1 MIAKYIEVSATWVN
15 ENIEQ
20 YPSINSA
27 QHNNGK
33 WFTSANARVEFPSL
47 FNGNEPIVELDNEID
62 FKTVNEE

>member
-20 YPSINSA
+20 YPSINTA
-27 QHNNGK
+27 IAKNGK
-33 WFTSANARVEFPSL
+33 HYTSANTRVQFPQL
-47 FNGNEPIVELDNEID
+47 FTGNEPIIELDNETD

>member
-20 YPSINSA
+20 YPSINTA
-27 QHNNGK
+27 IAKNGK
-33 WFTSANARVEFPSL
+33 HYTSANTRVQFPQL
-47 FNGNEPIVELDNEID
+47 FTGNEPIIELDNEID

>member
-20 YPSINSA
+20 YPSVRSA
-27 QHNNGK
+27 VALNGK
-33 WFTSANARVEFPSL
+33 HYTSANTRVQFPEL
-47 FNGNEPIVELDNEID
+47 FTGNEVVVELEETD

>member
-1 MIAKYIEVSATWVN
+1 MISKYIEVSATWVN

-47 FNGNEPIVELDNEID
+47 FNGNEVVYEFDNKDFLNTNNEL
-62 FKTVNEE
+62 

>member
-27 QHNNGK
+27 IAKNGK
-33 WFTSANARVEFPSL
+33 HYTSANTRAEYPEL
-47 FNGNEPIVELDNEID
+47 FTGNEVVVELDETD

>member
-33 WFTSANARVEFPSL
+33 WFTSANARVEFPEL
-47 FNGNEPIVELDNEID
+47 FTGNEPIVELDNEID